1 MMQDQKVRK
10 AARRTYQK
18 EQMTAA
24 RTKQNEDEEED
35 AGLSHKNDSLYTR
48 MYVYYDVSYV
58 STLDPVP
65 LVSSCHHSRGRVFKI
80 DQPLN
85 IRFLLGLGII

>member
-10 AARRTYQK
+10 ASRRTYQK
-18 EQMTAA
+18 EQMTAG

-48 MYVYYDVSYV
+48 MYVYYDVPTFLPW
-58 STLDPVP
+58 TLCH
-65 LVSSCHHSRGRVFKI
+65 SCHHVIIRGDGSSKLTSR
-80 DQPLN
+80 
-85 IRFLLGLGII
+85 